1 LSETSLVS
9 SPATDRSSESPT
21 RSTAGTPVSPKIRRD
36 VQATFASFALS
47 GAVGGTWFSR
57 IPAVREH
64 LHADLRTVG
73 FVLLCMGLGSL
84 ITMPFTGR
92 ITQRL
97 SAPIVCRYASMTACL
112 LMPILPFNSNTLGFA
127 AVLLVMGGA
136 YGMWDVTLN
145 VHAAS
150 TEKACGKPIMP
161 MLHGSWSAGLI
172 VGSSIGALMAGAG
185 VSLRL
190 HFLLVM
196 PVMLVLSVLAT
207 RWWTDHRVEAAAAAA
222 AAASDVEGDH
232 RTPGSPALAKTA
244 RVLTVPIILIGIM
257 TMCSTLSEGAAS
269 DWLALYL
276 HDDRGVSQGLAALI
290 FTTYTV
296 ALTIGRFSGGGV
308 LQRFGR
314 VNTLRLSGC
323 VTAAGIVATV
333 VVPGIGGPFLGA
345 ILWGLGLSVVF
356 PVAVTAAGDVGGKN
370 AAGAISAV
378 STIAYGSFL
387 AGPPLI
393 GILAQDLSIGIA
405 LWFVAIMAFGITL
418 LAPFTNPRR
427 LKA

>member
-1 LSETSLVS
+1 
-9 SPATDRSSESPT
+9 
-21 RSTAGTPVSPKIRRD
+21 
-36 VQATFASFALS
+36 
-47 GAVGGTWFSR
+47 
-57 IPAVREH
+57 
-64 LHADLRTVG
+64 
-73 FVLLCMGLGSL
+73 
-84 ITMPFTGR
+84 
-92 ITQRL
+92 
-97 SAPIVCRYASMTACL
+97 
-112 LMPILPFNSNTLGFA
+112 
-127 AVLLVMGGA
+127 
-136 YGMWDVTLN
+136 
-145 VHAAS
+145 
-150 TEKACGKPIMP
+150 
-161 MLHGSWSAGLI
+161 
-172 VGSSIGALMAGAG
+172 

-207 RWWTDHRVEAAAAAA
+207 RWWTDHRVVDADLDRHTAGTSA
-222 AAASDVEGDH
+222 
-232 RTPGSPALAKTA
+232 RAKTV

-257 TMCSTLSEGAAS
+257 TMCSTLREGAAS

-296 ALTIGRFSGGGV
+296 ALTLGRFSGGGV

-314 VNTLRLSGC
+314 VDTLRLSGC

-405 LWFVAIMAFGITL
+405 LWFVAIMALGITL

-427 LKA
+427 LRTPAG

>member
-1 LSETSLVS
+1 M
-9 SPATDRSSESPT
+9 
-21 RSTAGTPVSPKIRRD
+21 
-36 VQATFASFALS
+36 QATFASFGLS

-92 ITQRL
+92 ITQRV
-97 SAPIVCRYASMTACL
+97 SAPVVCRYASMTACL
-112 LMPILPFNSNTLGFA
+112 LMPVLPFISNTLGFA

-145 VHAAS
+145 VHAAA
-150 TEKACGKPIMP
+150 TEKAGGKPIMP

-172 VGSSIGALMAGAG
+172 VGSGIGALMAGAG

-207 RWWTDHRVEAAAAAA
+207 RWWTDHRVVDADMATDLDRHTADSTAGTSA
-222 AAASDVEGDH
+222 
-232 RTPGSPALAKTA
+232 RAKTA

-314 VNTLRLSGC
+314 VDTLRLSGC

-405 LWFVAIMAFGITL
+405 LWVVAIMAFGITL

-427 LKA
+427 

>member
-1 LSETSLVS
+1 M
-9 SPATDRSSESPT
+9 R
-21 RSTAGTPVSPKIRRD
+21 GPVSRNVRRD

-92 ITQRL
+92 ITQRV
-97 SAPIVCRYASMTACL
+97 SAPVVCRFASMTACL
-112 LMPILPFNSNTLGFA
+112 LMPVLPFISNTLGFA

-145 VHAAS
+145 VHAAA
-150 TEKACGKPIMP
+150 TEKARAKPIMP

-172 VGSSIGALMAGAG
+172 VGSGIGALMAGAG

-207 RWWTDHRVEAAAAAA
+207 RWWTDHRVADVAADLDRHTA
-222 AAASDVEGDH
+222 
-232 RTPGSPALAKTA
+232 GSTAGTTA

-296 ALTIGRFSGGGV
+296 ALTLGRFSGGGV

-314 VNTLRLSGC
+314 VTTLRLSGC

-345 ILWGLGLSVVF
+345 ILWGFGLSVVF

-405 LWFVAIMAFGITL
+405 LWFVAIMALGITL

-427 LKA
+427 LRGPVG